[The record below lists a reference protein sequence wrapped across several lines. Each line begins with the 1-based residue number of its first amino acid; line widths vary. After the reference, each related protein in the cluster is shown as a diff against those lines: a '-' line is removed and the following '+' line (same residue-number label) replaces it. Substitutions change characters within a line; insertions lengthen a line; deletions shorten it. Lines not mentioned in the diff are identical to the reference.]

1 MRKRSEYATNGLFVG
16 PALLCFVFIILIPL
30 VMGMYYSFTSWDGV
44 SGKVNWIG
52 IDNFKKIFS
61 DDPQFYKSM
70 KFTFKFTL
78 FSVLLT
84 NLLGFIFAIILTK
97 ALKLKNLLRTAFF
110 LPNVIGGLIL
120 GFIWQFIFVQGV
132 PSLGRLTGWSLFELP
147 WLGDAQT
154 AFWGIVIV
162 FVWQASGYLM
172 VIYIAAIQ
180 SIDASL
186 LEAAKID
193 GANSMQM
200 LVRIVL
206 PLVVPAF
213 TICLFLSIS
222 WAFKMFDLNLSLT
235 NGGPFFSTQSVSL
248 NIYLEAFQLNRY
260 GLGTAKALLF
270 FLVVSA
276 VSILQVFL
284 TKRKE
289 VQY

>member
-1 MRKRSEYATNGLFVG
+1 MRKRNEYATNVLFVG
-16 PALLCFVFIILIPL
+16 PALLCYTLIVLIPL
-30 VMGMYYSFTSWDGV
+30 VMGMYYSFTSWNGI
-44 SGKVNWIG
+44 SGEVEWIG
-52 IDNFKKIFS
+52 FDNFVKIFT

-70 KFTFKFTL
+70 MFTL
-78 FSVLLT
+78 RFTLYAVVLT
-84 NLLGFIFAIILTK
+84 NLFGFVFALILTR

-120 GFIWQFIFVQGV
+120 GFIWQFIFVQAF
-132 PSLGRLTGWSLFELP
+132 PAIGRLTGWSLFAQP
-147 WLGDAQT
+147 WLGDANT
-154 AFWGIVIV
+154 AFWGLVVV
-162 FVWQASGYLM
+162 FVWQTSGYLM

-193 GANSMQM
+193 GAGGIQQ
-200 LVRIVL
+200 LFRIVL

-222 WAFKMFDLNLSLT
+222 WSFKLFDLNLSLT
-235 NGGPFFSTQSVSL
+235 NGGPYFSTQSVAL
-248 NIYLEAFQLNRY
+248 NIYLEAFQTNRY
-260 GLGTAKALLF
+260 GLGSAKALLF
-270 FLVVSA
+270 FLVVA
-276 VSILQVFL
+276 TVSIIQVFL